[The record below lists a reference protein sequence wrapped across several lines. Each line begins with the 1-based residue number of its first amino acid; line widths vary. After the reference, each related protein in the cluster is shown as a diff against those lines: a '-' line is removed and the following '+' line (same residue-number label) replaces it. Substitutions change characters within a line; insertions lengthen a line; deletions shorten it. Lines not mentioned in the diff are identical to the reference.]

1 MKAICSFE
9 MSANIYQPIGRNT
22 LEKNQD
28 KHQNRCVNL
37 KSHKINVTLVSGR
50 WDRYLSGFI
59 HLDDIQGCS
68 IFVVYLHDTHRTS
81 DYRASNSRLL
91 TAVGKM
97 SI

>member
-1 MKAICSFE
+1 M
-9 MSANIYQPIGRNT
+9 GRNT

-28 KHQNRCVNL
+28 SHQNRCLNL
-37 KSHKINVTLVSGR
+37 ESYQINVTVVSGR
-50 WDRYLSGFI
+50 WDRYRPGFD
-59 HLDDIQGCS
+59 HLADLEACS
-68 IFVVYLHDTHRTS
+68 IFVVYLQDIHSTL